1 MSIWGK
7 IMGAAA
13 GFAFF
18 GGPIGAI
25 LGAIAGHYWWD
36 RAGRTKYVEQRRRD
50 RDDDDDDDDD
60 DDRKER
66 RRRREREE
74 RGARDRFLREERA
87 REEARAHEWRRADPN
102 APNEV
107 AFTVGVIA
115 LFAKMAKADG
125 LVTRD
130 EIDAFNRVFE
140 VPQAE
145 RAHVGQIFDLA
156 KQSIAG
162 FEDYA
167 RQVAVLFR
175 GRPGVLVDL
184 IEALFLIAQADNKF
198 HAGEEEF
205 LRRCA
210 TIFGITE
217 DHFGRIRETYFGPD
231 QGDPYRILG
240 VERTASDSD
249 LKRAYHAAVKENHPD
264 SLIARGVPGEFV
276 KLATEKLAAI
286 NGAYERV
293 KKERGI
299 V

>member
-13 GFAFF
+13 GFVFF

-36 RAGRTKYVEQRRRD
+36 RSGKSKQIEARRRE

-66 RRRREREE
+66 RRRRERDEREE
-74 RGARDRFLREERA
+74 REKFLREERA
-87 REEARAHEWRRADPN
+87 REEAKAQEWRRADPN

-130 EIDAFNRVFE
+130 EIDAFNKVFE

-156 KQSIAG
+156 KQSISG
-162 FEDYA
+162 FEEYA
-167 RQVAVLFR
+167 QQIAGLFR

-184 IEALFLIAQADNKF
+184 LEALFLVAQADHKL

-210 TIFGITE
+210 RIFGITD

-240 VERTASDSD
+240 VERTASTED
-249 LKRAYHAAVKENHPD
+249 LKRAFHAAVKENHPD
-264 SLIARGVPGEFV
+264 SLIARGVPAEFI

-293 KKERGI
+293 KRERGI
-299 V
+299 

>member
-13 GFAFF
+13 GFVFM

-36 RAGRTKYVEQRRRD
+36 RSGKSKAIEARR

-60 DDRKER
+60 DRRER
-66 RRRREREE
+66 RRKREREE
-74 RGARDRFLREERA
+74 RDEREERERFLREERA
-87 REEARAHEWRRADPN
+87 REEAKAQEWRRADPN

-140 VPQAE
+140 VPKSE

-156 KQSIAG
+156 KQSISG
-162 FEDYA
+162 FEEYA
-167 RQVAVLFR
+167 QQIAGLFR
-175 GRPGVLVDL
+175 GRPGVLADL
-184 IEALFLIAQADNKF
+184 LEALFLVAQADHKL

-210 TIFGITE
+210 RIFGITD
-217 DHFGRIRETYFGPD
+217 DHFARIRETYFGPD

-240 VERTASDSD
+240 VERTASNDD

-264 SLIARGVPGEFV
+264 SLIARGVPAEFV

-293 KKERGI
+293 KRERGM

>member
-13 GFAFF
+13 GFVFF

-25 LGAIAGHYWWD
+25 LGAVAGHYWWD
-36 RAGRTKYVEQRRRD
+36 RSTKAKQIESRRRD
-50 RDDDDDDDDD
+50 RDDDDDD

-74 RGARDRFLREERA
+74 RDERERFLREERA
-87 REEARAHEWRRADPN
+87 REEAKAQEWRRTNPN

-140 VPQAE
+140 VPPGE
-145 RAHVGQIFDLA
+145 RANVGQIFDLA
-156 KQSIAG
+156 KKSIAG
-162 FEDYA
+162 FEEYA
-167 RQVAVLFR
+167 QQIAGLFR
-175 GRPGVLVDL
+175 GQAGVLADL
-184 IEALFLIAQADNKF
+184 LEALFLVAQADHKL

-210 TIFGITE
+210 RIFEIPDAQFE
-217 DHFGRIRETYFGPD
+217 RIRETYFGPD
-231 QGDPYRILG
+231 HGDPYRILG
-240 VERTASDSD
+240 VAREAGTDEI
-249 LKRAYHAAVKENHPD
+249 KRAYHSAVKENHPD
-264 SLIARGVPGEFV
+264 SMIARGVPAEFV

-286 NGAYERV
+286 NGAYERI
-293 KKERGI
+293 KKERG
-299 V
+299 VV